1 MRSYVSIT
9 KLKRE
14 LKFDNN
20 VFVERKLVE
29 GGYSGIKMSE
39 RGSFAGFGDVGYH
52 HTFVFLG
59 LAIVYFFA
67 VSVN

>member
-39 RGSFAGFGDVGYH
+39 
-52 HTFVFLG
+52 
-59 LAIVYFFA
+59 
-67 VSVN
+67 